1 MRRFT
6 SFVVGALLGGL
17 VGTSLAFL
25 FAPASG
31 TVLRQR
37 IADYYE
43 QVVDEVSRAAN
54 DKRIELEGQL
64 AELRSSPAE
73 APVKK

>member
-31 TVLRQR
+31 AALRLK
-37 IADYYE
+37 IADYYD
-43 QVVDEVSRAAN
+43 QVVDEVGRAAS
-54 DKRIELEGQL
+54 DKRIELESQL
-64 AELRSSPAE
+64 AELRAPAE
-73 APVKK
+73 MPNKK